1 MTHKNILITGA
12 TGFVG
17 NRLAERLALGTD
29 YNVTAMVHRFSGP
42 GLARLARLPINLI
55 QADLLDEASLLKA
68 VEDCHIIVHLAY
80 GTSGDETVKR
90 RITVSGTENILKA
103 ALKKKVRKVIHFS
116 TAAVQGLNPKGTL
129 IDESAPLNPGREI
142 YRSSKAQAEKL
153 AWQFHKE
160 HGLPVVIFRPPI
172 IYGPYGAY
180 WTARILME
188 IQTGAIL
195 VNGGSGSANLIY
207 VDNLVDAVLLAMENN
222 GADGEIFN
230 VVDDDNLTWGQ
241 IYEAYANMIGTHPP
255 LQSMSVKE
263 IEDMRKGDVPND
275 LGSWLIKPLLLIP
288 QFVKTSL
295 RSPEMRSRMM
305 EIPWLRF
312 MKDKMPRQTL
322 DQMKF
327 GKNGNNAPV
336 VELSQPEKQPLPN
349 GDLVELY
356 SSTARFSNEK
366 IKRILGYEQRVSFFE
381 ALELIKPWLVYQR
394 IIP

>member
-1 MTHKNILITGA
+1 MTNKNILITGA

-116 TAAVQGLNPKGTL
+116 TAAVQGLNPKGAL
-129 IDESAPLNPGREI
+129 IDESAPLNPGREV
-142 YRSSKAQAEKL
+142 YRSSKAQAEKVV
-153 AWQFHKE
+153 WQFHKD
-160 HGLPVVIFRPPI
+160 HGLPVVVFRPPI

-195 VNGGSGSANLIY
+195 VNGGTGSANLIY
-207 VDNLVDAVLLAMENN
+207 VDNLVDAVLLAMKND
-222 GADGEIFN
+222 AAAGEIFN
-230 VVDDDNLTWGQ
+230 VVDDDNMTWGQ
-241 IYEAYANMIGTHPP
+241 VYEAYADMIDNHPP

-263 IEDMRKGDVPND
+263 IEDMRKGDIPND

-288 QFVKTSL
+288 QVVKTSL

-312 MKDKMPRQTL
+312 MKDRMPRQTL
-322 DQMKF
+322 EQMKY
-327 GKNGNNAPV
+327 GKNGKKAPA
-336 VELSQPEKQPLPN
+336 VEHPQPEKKVLPD

-356 SSTARFSNEK
+356 ASRARLSNEK
-366 IKRILGYEQRVSFFE
+366 SKKILGYQQRISFSQ
-381 ALELIKPWLVYQR
+381 ALELIKPWLKYQR